1 MYQLYLNK
9 YGKKENKG
17 NEIVAFKKKI
27 PNKQINKE
35 KETFTPTYTKL
46 NSIKK
51 CMYVSVKPPTS
62 AR

>member
-9 YGKKENKG
+9 YGKKRIKAMRLLHSKKNTKQTNKQRKG
-17 NEIVAFKKKI
+17 NIHPNTYKI
-27 PNKQINKE
+27 K
-35 KETFTPTYTKL
+35 FH
-46 NSIKK
+46 KK